1 MKSAGQIKLI
11 LFAVVLIFSQA
22 VFSQNMRMFL
32 DYARFRYDDQHS
44 YLEIY
49 YMLYNLNKTITTD
62 QQVPLEFS
70 LYDVEKDSLLA
81 KNNMKVTLAPWDS
94 AGNGGIQGSVI
105 KTVLPEG
112 RYRIKMVRFNPKT
125 QARVDSL
132 FYEFKAPVFRS
143 GDKIALSDIELCSS
157 IKTGAVNKNGLFYK
171 NNMEVYPNPMRMYN
185 QQTPRLYYYLEIYN
199 LKSENPDAQVD
210 VEIAIADTDGKIVAN
225 KKYKKKRKHESA
237 VEVGSFDISELKNG
251 LYTLIYALVDKEADY
266 SVYNRTNFYIM
277 TPGQEEEDFLTRFPQ
292 SEFATMD
299 EAEVDLMFDQAQ
311 YIANKNEIEIY
322 KTLDSVDAKRLF
334 LYRFWAERE
343 KTNPGLR
350 LEYYRRVAYANEHFA
365 FANREGW
372 QSDRGRIYVKYGEPD
387 YILRE
392 PSTRE
397 YRPYQIWFYDDV
409 EGGVRFLFMDESGF
423 GDYKMVSSTMR
434 GEIYDANYDEL
445 LINTPR

>member
-1 MKSAGQIKLI
+1 
-11 LFAVVLIFSQA
+11 
-22 VFSQNMRMFL
+22 MFL

-49 YMLYNLNKTITTD
+49 YMLYNLNKSQTTE
-62 QQVPLEFS
+62 QQVPLEFL

-81 KNNMKVTLAPWDS
+81 KNAINVTLAPWDS
-94 AGNGGIQGSVI
+94 AGNGGVQGSVI
-105 KTVLPEG
+105 KTVLPVG
-112 RYRIKMVRFNPKT
+112 RYRIKMVRLKPDTK
-125 QARVDSL
+125 ARIDSVV
-132 FYEFKAPVFRS
+132 YEFKAPVFKS
-143 GDKIALSDIELCSS
+143 GDKIMLSDIELCSN
-157 IKTGAVNKNGLFYK
+157 IKTGAVRKSGLFYK

-185 QQTPRLYYYLEIYN
+185 KHTPRLYYYLEVYN
-199 LKSENPDAQVD
+199 LKSENPNAQVD
-210 VEIAIADTDGKIVAN
+210 VEIAIADTEGKIVAN
-225 KKYKKKRKHESA
+225 KKYKKKRKYESA
-237 VEVGSFDISELKNG
+237 VEVGSFDVSGLKNG
-251 LYTLIYALVDKEADY
+251 LYTLIYALVDNEADY
-266 SVYNRTNFYIM
+266 SVYNRTNFYMM
-277 TPGQEEEDFLTRFPQ
+277 TPGQQEEDFLALYPQ

-343 KTNPGLR
+343 KENPGLR
-350 LEYYRRVAYANEHFA
+350 LEYYRRVAYANEYFA

-372 QSDRGRIYVKYGEPD
+372 QSDRGRVYIKYGEPD

-397 YRPYQIWFYDDV
+397 YRPYQIWFYDDI
-409 EGGVRFLFMDESGF
+409 EGGVRFLFIDETGF
-423 GDYKMVSSTMR
+423 GDYKMVSSTLR